1 MSRGHQRERDV
12 IDLLRE
18 EGYVCVRAA
27 GSLGPVDV
35 MAMRR
40 PILDQFTMIPQ
51 DQPGRKLLVEV
62 KSTRRGPY
70 HGFPPKDRAEML
82 EIAEQAGAEAWLA
95 WWPPCKPG
103 QRKLDMLKWLPS
115 RCWPK

>member
-1 MSRGHQRERDV
+1 MSRGHDRERDV
-12 IDLLRE
+12 IAFLTA

-40 PILDQFTMIPQ
+40 PVDIGRGNCRSDFC
-51 DQPGRKLLVEV
+51 GRKLLIEV
-62 KSTRRGPY
+62 KSTHRGPY
-70 HGFPPKDRAEML
+70 HGFPPKDRVEML
-82 EIAEQAGAEAWLA
+82 EIAELAGAEAWLA

-103 QRKLDMLKWLPS
+103 QSKADALRWIPS
-115 RCWPK
+115 SAWPK